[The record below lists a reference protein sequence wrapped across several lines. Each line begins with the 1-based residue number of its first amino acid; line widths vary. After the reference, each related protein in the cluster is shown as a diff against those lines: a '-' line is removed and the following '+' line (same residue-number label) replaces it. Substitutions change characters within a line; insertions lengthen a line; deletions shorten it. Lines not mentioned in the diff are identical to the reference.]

1 MLNTQL
7 REDGLTLE
15 EVAAELG
22 VSPERARQ
30 IEMRALRK
38 CRQWCQRH
46 GWQFEDL
53 VPACRSRIWR
63 RSASAGTARN
73 EAAGRQEPR
82 HGADRPEGKQP

>member
-53 VPACRSRIWR
+53 VPAWPQPDLEEIRFSRD
-63 RSASAGTARN
+63 G
-73 EAAGRQEPR
+73 EE
-82 HGADRPEGKQP
+82 